1 MQRGSSMLFGGL
13 ALVAGSVFHRRRIL
27 RQLRRTFGR
36 SRLDSLLAEW
46 KPAYKRRYHMQAS
59 LAVVGFVL
67 GLFAWW
73 TTGTVAFAIGALL
86 IITNWPWTL
95 LAIRPTIRTLMA
107 TDESEANADTR
118 ALMMKWN
125 RLHAVRTVLG
135 GLAVT
140 TFMIVLSG
148 S

>member
-1 MQRGSSMLFGGL
+1 
-13 ALVAGSVFHRRRIL
+13 
-27 RQLRRTFGR
+27 
-36 SRLDSLLAEW
+36 
-46 KPAYKRRYHMQAS
+46 
-59 LAVVGFVL
+59 
-67 GLFAWW
+67 
-73 TTGTVAFAIGALL
+73 VAFAICALL

-140 TFMIVLSG
+140 TFLIVLSG

>member
-1 MQRGSSMLFGGL
+1 
-13 ALVAGSVFHRRRIL
+13 
-27 RQLRRTFGR
+27 
-36 SRLDSLLAEW
+36 
-46 KPAYKRRYHMQAS
+46 
-59 LAVVGFVL
+59 
-67 GLFAWW
+67 
-73 TTGTVAFAIGALL
+73 
-86 IITNWPWTL
+86 
-95 LAIRPTIRTLMA
+95 MA

-140 TFMIVLSG
+140 TFLIVLSG